1 MRAAVEEI
9 PTVEIAADAIGTVTI
24 VELAERAGIS
34 ASRSEA
40 RRAIKQ
46 GGMSVN
52 NVKVTDESAVLT
64 ADQLLAGGIAVL
76 RMGKRQLGAVR
87 VR

>member
-1 MRAAVEEI
+1 MPSAR
-9 PTVEIAADAIGTVTI
+9 VTI
-24 VELAERAGIS
+24 VELAERPGIC

-46 GGMSVN
+46 GGLSVN
-52 NVKVTDESAVLT
+52 NVKVTDENAVLT

-76 RMGKRQLGAVR
+76 RVGKRQLAAVR
-87 VR
+87 VT

>member
-1 MRAAVEEI
+1 MRGGGRG
-9 PTVEIAADAIGTVTI
+9 TDVEIAAAAVGTVTI
-24 VELAERAGIS
+24 VELAERAGIC

-52 NVKVTDESAVLT
+52 NVKVTDENAALT

-76 RMGKRQLGAVR
+76 RRGRQKLAAVR
-87 VR
+87 VA